1 MAIYLT
7 SDLHGDLMHF
17 LKLLNLIKFDT
28 DKDFMYVLGDV
39 LDRGNEN
46 LKLLDHVREYIDAGN
61 MLLIK
66 GNHELFAQMYLQG
79 RLDPRQWI
87 LWGGRQTL
95 TEISQLSL
103 AQREELKTFLC
114 GLPFYQIIST
124 TDKTLLLTH
133 SGLDADYLVE
143 SDNKLD
149 VEESI
154 KTAVA
159 NDEFKY
165 LVSNDIHYM
174 PWGQIMKMDYYVV
187 VGHVPAMRLNEDASC
202 NIVHT
207 EKYMCID
214 TGAGFRDSGGKMS
227 CYRLDDG
234 REFYV

>member
-1 MAIYLT
+1 MT
-7 SDLHGDLMHF
+7 SDLHGDLKHF

-28 DKDFMYVLGDV
+28 NKDFMYVLGDV

-46 LKLLDHVREYIDAGN
+46 LKLLNHVRKYIDAGN
-61 MLLIK
+61 MLLLK

-79 RLDPRQWI
+79 RLDAGQWV

-95 TEISQLSL
+95 TEINQLSSV
-103 AQREELKTFLC
+103 QREELETFIC

-124 TDKTLLLTH
+124 ADKPLLLTH
-133 SGLDADYLVE
+133 SGLDADHIIE
-143 SDNKLD
+143 SDSRLD

-154 KTAVA
+154 KTAA
-159 NDEFKY
+159 AKNEFNF
-165 LVSNDIHYM
+165 LISNDIHYM
-174 PWGQIMKMDYYVV
+174 PWGQIKKMDYYVV

-202 NIVHT
+202 RIVHR

-234 REFYV
+234 KEFYV

>member
-1 MAIYLT
+1 MT
-7 SDLHGDLMHF
+7 SDLHGDLKHF

-28 DKDFMYVLGDV
+28 NKDFMYVLGDV

-46 LKLLDHVREYIDAGN
+46 LKLLNHVRKYIDAGN
-61 MLLIK
+61 MLLLK

-79 RLDPRQWI
+79 ELDARQWV

-95 TEISQLSL
+95 TEINQLSSV
-103 AQREELKTFLC
+103 QREELETFIC
-114 GLPFYQIIST
+114 GLPFYHIIST
-124 TDKTLLLTH
+124 TDKPLLLTH
-133 SGLDADYLVE
+133 SGLHADHIVE
-143 SDNKLD
+143 SDSRLD

-159 NDEFKY
+159 EDEFNF
-165 LVSNDIHYM
+165 LISNDIHYM
-174 PWGQIMKMDYYVV
+174 PWGQIKKMDYYVV
-187 VGHVPAMRLNEDASC
+187 VGHVPAIRLNEDASC
-202 NIVHT
+202 RIVHR

-234 REFYV
+234 KEFYV

>member
-1 MAIYLT
+1 MSIYLT
-7 SDLHGDLMHF
+7 SDLHGDCRRF
-17 LKLLNLIKFDT
+17 LKLLNKIKFNPDQ
-28 DKDFMYVLGDV
+28 DFMYVLGDV

-46 LKLLDHVREYIDAGN
+46 LELLKHVRKYIDAGK

-79 RLDPRQWI
+79 RLDARQWI

-95 TEISQLSL
+95 AELGRLSSD
-103 AQREELKTFLC
+103 QREELENFLC
-114 GLPFYQIIST
+114 GLPFYQIIT
-124 TDKTLLLTH
+124 TADKTVLLTH
-133 SGLDADYLVE
+133 SGLDADCIIE
-143 SDNKLD
+143 SDSRLD

-154 KTAVA
+154 KAAVA
-159 NDEFKY
+159 GDEFRY

-174 PWGQIMKMDYYVV
+174 PWGQIRKMDHYVI

-202 NIVHT
+202 RIVHR